1 MQITIHGRFWSLA
14 FEGDWGAAFGA
25 AFVDAVVTRGDSNDP
40 KFLADIQKEAP
51 FFVSLYERGNCAG
64 TIIDNHHV
72 LTAAHCVGEAKK
84 APKTILFDGS
94 FVTPWAAFMNP
105 DCVFSVQNDGP
116 NRCDVAILA
125 YDEDIVERVASA
137 GGGAPLSLPVYP
149 SSDEVGKTITLYG
162 YGLSG
167 DAADLTGKNGCNKAK
182 DDGKFRRAQN
192 IVTDTSDGVIRYRM
206 DNGNGLNLE
215 GMAQDGDSGGSAT
228 VTVGGTTYLVGA
240 NSGTMERNSCD
251 YGSIDEYVRLS
262 EHFDFVAK
270 VLECPNDQTVSP
282 SKEWKKPDKPCRP
295 ATSPPVG
302 TPISSPTSPPTSDP
316 TKPPTKPEPVAS
328 PTSPPSS
335 APMKSPTKPTPPEIT
350 TSAPTSVTTT
360 VFPTI
365 APTDVSTTS
374 APTGSP
380 TGVTTTEFSTSE
392 PTSVATGGLRGRR
405 P

>member
-1 MQITIHGRFWSLA
+1 MTFLFLQLLSW
-14 FEGDWGAAFGA
+14 AAFGA
-25 AFVDAVVTRGDSNDP
+25 VFVDAVVTRGDSNDP
-40 KFLADIQKEAP
+40 KFLADIKKEAP

-64 TIIDNHHV
+64 TIIGNHHV
-72 LTAAHCVGEAKK
+72 LTAAHCVGEAEK

-94 FVTPWAAFMNP
+94 SITPWAAYMNP
-105 DCVFSVQNDGP
+105 NCIFSVEADGP

-125 YDEDIVERVASA
+125 YEEDIVERLASA
-137 GGGAPLSLPVYP
+137 GGGAPLSLPIYP

-162 YGLSG
+162 CGLSG
-167 DAADLTGKNGCNKAK
+167 DAADLTGKNGCNKAE

-192 IVTDTSDGVIRYRM
+192 IVTDTSDGVVRYRM

-282 SKEWKKPDKPCRP
+282 WKEWQKPDAPRIKTCRP
-295 ATSPPVG
+295 TSSPIVG
-302 TPISSPTSPPTSDP
+302 TPISSPTSPPASAP
-316 TKPPTKPEPVAS
+316 TKPPTKPAS
-328 PTSPPSS
+328 PVVTTFAPSIV
-335 APMKSPTKPTPPEIT
+335 E
-350 TSAPTSVTTT
+350 TT
-360 VFPTI
+360 VFPTV
-365 APTDVSTTS
+365 APTVITTTS
-374 APTGSP
+374 SSTGSP
-380 TGVTTTEFSTSE
+380 TAVTTTES
-392 PTSVATGGLRGRR
+392 SVATSGLRGRK